1 MEHVPQ
7 NVTRHG
13 IPNEMDQLPKGSL
26 CTVITDHIEAV
37 YKQMSE
43 DSEHPRW
50 ELIHLDDIE

>member
-1 MEHVPQ
+1 MDQLPQ
-7 NVTRHG
+7 KITRHG
-13 IPNEMDQLPKGSL
+13 IPNDMDQLPQGSI
-26 CTVITDHIEAV
+26 CTVITDYIEAV